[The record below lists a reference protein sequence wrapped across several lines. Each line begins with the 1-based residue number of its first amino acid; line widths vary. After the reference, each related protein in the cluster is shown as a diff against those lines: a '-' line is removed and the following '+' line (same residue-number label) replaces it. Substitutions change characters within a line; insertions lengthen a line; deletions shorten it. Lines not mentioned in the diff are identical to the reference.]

1 MSASIGQSIEAV
13 CKEKG
18 IDRDVVI
25 EAVKEAVRAAARKQ
39 FKSGEEIQV
48 EWSPETGLE
57 IFASKVVVETVENE
71 GRELSLGEARE
82 LAGDEVEIGDELQLP
97 LPVEDMGR
105 IAAQTAKQILFQK
118 VRDAERANI
127 YEQYIDKVGDLVN
140 GYVKRFE
147 RGDIIVDL
155 GTVEALLPRNQQS
168 RGETWNQGERIR
180 VVIDDVSKE
189 SKGPQVIVS
198 RTSPEILKRLFEMEV
213 PEIYDGTV
221 VIKSAV
227 REPGERA
234 KIAVASTERDVDPV
248 GACVGMKGSRV
259 QAIIRELRGEKIDII
274 EWSDE
279 PSVFAANALS
289 PAKVNQVRITD
300 IEHRQMEVIVNED
313 QLSLAIGKRG
323 QNVRL
328 ATKLVGWNI
337 DIRSEEELKREV
349 AAQMGAMIAS
359 GESVPLE
366 RLEGMNPAMVSTLAD
381 HGIDDIES
389 LANATVDDIAD
400 FLDVSIDQAEAL
412 IGAAQTVVESARV
425 AAESEG
431 AEGEEAQSE
440 ETGEAGAAS
449 EQTPAS
455 AEAGVTE
462 SSVDAVAAAGGAG
475 TGGEEPPGV
484 EGERPAA
491 GPEGETGFESE
502 EGRTVEQHAASFEAD
517 PNADAGEV
525 EPSEA
530 MIAEGYDEAV
540 ETQPP
545 FMAEDLSPDNLLAK
559 DAAEPV
565 AATEVEQM
573 SADELLLQGA
583 GRDLRPDTITPAP
596 DIFSAEA
603 AVIQNHGAY
612 TEEERPST
620 LDAETSGVAGA
631 TVREGEEADE
641 ESLVAPAA
649 LDETEEGETEVASP
663 VADLGG
669 EASAPEVQVSSAPTP
684 AGRGEPTP
692 VENVAEDEA
701 EDASGNVE

>member
-13 CKEKG
+13 CKEHG
-18 IDRDVVI
+18 IERDLVI
-25 EAVKEAVRAAARKQ
+25 EAVKEAVKAAARKQ

-48 EWSPETGLE
+48 EWTPETGLE
-57 IFASKVVVETVENE
+57 IFASKVVVEEVENP
-71 GRELSLGEARE
+71 GRELSLDEAKE
-82 LAGDEVEIGDELQLP
+82 LAGDEVEVGDELQLP
-97 LPVEDMGR
+97 MPMEDMGR

-118 VRDAERANI
+118 VRDAVRNNV

-155 GTVEALLPRNQQS
+155 GTVESVLGRGGQS
-168 RGETWNQGERIR
+168 RGEQWNQGERIR

-189 SKGPQVIVS
+189 SKGPQVVVS
-198 RTSPEILKRLFEMEV
+198 RTSPELLKRLFEMEV

-337 DIRSEEELKREV
+337 DIRSEEEIKKEV

-359 GESVPLE
+359 GEAVPLE
-366 RLEGMNPAMVSTLAD
+366 RLQGMNPTLVATLAD
-381 HGIDDIES
+381 RGVGDIEA
-389 LANATVDDIAD
+389 LATATVDDIAE

-412 IGAAQTVVESARV
+412 ISAAAAVVESARV

-431 AEGEEAQSE
+431 EEGAAAEGEGAEGGE
-440 ETGEAGAAS
+440 ESAAPA
-449 EQTPAS
+449 EAS
-455 AEAGVTE
+455 AGGGP
-462 SSVDAVAAAGGAG
+462 AAGGADEPD
-475 TGGEEPPGV
+475 GG
-484 EGERPAA
+484 AA
-491 GPEGETGFESE
+491 E
-502 EGRTVEQHAASFEAD
+502 EGQEGQAVEQHAASVEAD
-517 PNADAGEV
+517 PDADAREV

-540 ETQPP
+540 RTRPP
-545 FMAEDLSPDNLLAK
+545 FLAEDLSPDNILAK
-559 DAAEPV
+559 ESADPV
-565 AATEVEQM
+565 AMTEVEQM
-573 SADELLLQGA
+573 SADELILQGA

-596 DIFSAEA
+596 DIFSTEA
-603 AVIQNHGAY
+603 AVIQSTGSFV
-612 TEEERPST
+612 EEERPST
-620 LDAETSGVAGA
+620 LDAEGRGVPGG
-631 TVREGEEADE
+631 TVQMSDE
-641 ESLVAPAA
+641 EYEDSPISPRGGFASEAA
-649 LDETEEGETEVASP
+649 
-663 VADLGG
+663 
-669 EASAPEVQVSSAPTP
+669 APEVTSSSEPAAPS
-684 AGRGEPTP
+684 GGEPAP
-692 VENVAEDEA
+692 VETVADDEA